1 MASGQVCSESTFL
14 VPSSRSGYLSSH
26 IALETNRGSQD
37 CPWLI
42 RTDPGRRVV
51 INLIDFGYGE
61 TERTNS
67 MSNEYELCTVYAI
80 VRERNTPSGVTV
92 CAGTVRNKTVYTS
105 VSHMVEVQILGR
117 RGSFLL
123 KYEEQSTSH
132 NSQQA
137 TTVNKPQQSTSHISQ
152 QATSV
157 NKPQQST
164 SHNSQQAT
172 SINKPQQSTSHISQ
186 QATSVNKPQQ

>member
-1 MASGQVCSESTFL
+1 MYVCMYVCMHTCIHACMHVCIYVHEHEAILHYLPDNTSVSTHVPSTVEMASGQVCSESTFL

-51 INLIDFGYGE
+51 INLIDFDYGQA
-61 TERTNS
+61 ERTNS

-123 KYEEQSTSH
+123 KYEGR
-132 NSQQA
+132 
-137 TTVNKPQQSTSHISQ
+137 P
-152 QATSV
+152 SV
-157 NKPQQST
+157 V
-164 SHNSQQAT
+164 
-172 SINKPQQSTSHISQ
+172 I
-186 QATSVNKPQQ
+186 